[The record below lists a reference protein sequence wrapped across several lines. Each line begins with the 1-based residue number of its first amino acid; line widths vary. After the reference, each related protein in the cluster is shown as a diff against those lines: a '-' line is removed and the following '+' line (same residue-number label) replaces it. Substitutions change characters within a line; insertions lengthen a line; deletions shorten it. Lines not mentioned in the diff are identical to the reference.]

1 MFWKKLFKEND
12 MQIDVLKQWQAHDEF
27 YADGILVRVQNGK
40 GVLRQVNSMHE
51 GNQLWSLVMEDKPL
65 IQFQGDEYFCPTCE
79 KIVRS
84 GYGMDQSFHL
94 DMPDINRCKQEVS
107 LSEAAQNLFPLLGL
121 LESGYYVIL
130 DTCLHPTDGSG
141 HLFWESPH
149 EGVSRGTCMY
159 YYGDGGWGNLR
170 PYFTIASEPTRKC
183 NKERVEYY
191 RQHPGC
197 RAVAYYMDGY
207 LTTLLDGHHKAL
219 AAAVDSQDVN
229 ALVIMPGSLVYRWP
243 QGGQCNHVSVEYKMG
258 DMSFSSKDLQLTK
271 SDKKKLEAKC
281 LPWNLSGGR
290 ISEANQVK
298 QLQQEMAFQSSD
310 DTLPYDTKEL
320 VNAYPLVAD
329 QAEIDRVG
337 VIDDQRLDD
346 ILNGIVTC
354 DEADICHLMSALC
367 GLKSPRGI
375 EVGQFFMRQSHNG
388 DLYRHVLRCI
398 MRYPRTEELEQ
409 YLIEE
414 MVRLEDYHPDIKR
427 LVLDYL

>member
-1 MFWKKLFKEND
+1 M
-12 MQIDVLKQWQAHDEF
+12 
-27 YADGILVRVQNGK
+27 
-40 GVLRQVNSMHE
+40 
-51 GNQLWSLVMEDKPL
+51 
-65 IQFQGDEYFCPTCE
+65 
-79 KIVRS
+79 
-84 GYGMDQSFHL
+84 
-94 DMPDINRCKQEVS
+94 
-107 LSEAAQNLFPLLGL
+107 
-121 LESGYYVIL
+121 
-130 DTCLHPTDGSG
+130 
-141 HLFWESPH
+141 
-149 EGVSRGTCMY
+149 
-159 YYGDGGWGNLR
+159 
-170 PYFTIASEPTRKC
+170 
-183 NKERVEYY
+183 
-191 RQHPGC
+191 
-197 RAVAYYMDGY
+197 
-207 LTTLLDGHHKAL
+207 
-219 AAAVDSQDVN
+219 
-229 ALVIMPGSLVYRWP
+229 
-243 QGGQCNHVSVEYKMG
+243 
-258 DMSFSSKDLQLTK
+258 
-271 SDKKKLEAKC
+271 
-281 LPWNLSGGR
+281 
-290 ISEANQVK
+290 K

-320 VNAYPLVAD
+320 ANAYPLVAD